1 MLLDNL
7 TTAVLLL
14 DETLSILYINPAAE
28 HLFATSSSHL
38 LKSPV
43 GNLFYEES
51 GDEDE
56 LIQSLENQHPFT
68 RRETTL
74 ILANSAQPAIVDY
87 TITPL
92 LTPGEKNLLME
103 IRPLDRLLK
112 ISREDNITSAN
123 KATRALIRGVAHE
136 VKNPLGGI
144 RGAAQL
150 LARELDDKNL
160 HEYTDVIIGE
170 SDRLRNLVDKM
181 LGPRKL
187 PDIKEINVHQLLER
201 VRSIVTAES
210 GDAVTLIRDYDP
222 SLPELWADGDQ
233 LIQAFLNI
241 VRNARQSLSE
251 NIEQQNPKI
260 TLRTRALRQ
269 FTIGNKRH
277 RLTCVVEIEDN
288 GPGINE
294 ELQETLF
301 FPMVS
306 GRAHGTGLGLSIAQ
320 SILHQHHGLIECKS
334 EPGKTVFRLLVPLEK
349 PTGTESNNVVS
360 NNTALTTAS
369 TTTAPPQ
376 EH

>member
-14 DETLSILYINPAAE
+14 DETLRILYINPAAE

-43 GNLFYEES
+43 GSLFYEEN

-112 ISREDNITSAN
+112 ISREDSIISAN

-187 PDIKEINVHQLLER
+187 PDIKETNVHQLLER

-210 GDAVTLIRDYDP
+210 GDSVALIRDYDP

-251 NIEQQNPKI
+251 NPEQQNPKI

-288 GPGINE
+288 GPGISE

-306 GRAHGTGLGLSIAQ
+306 GRANGTGLGLSIAQ
-320 SILHQHHGLIECKS
+320 SILHQHRGLIECKS
-334 EPGKTVFRLLVPLEK
+334 EPGKTIFRLLVPLEK
-349 PTGTESNNVVS
+349 SSGTESNNIALS
-360 NNTALTTAS
+360 NTAS

>member
-1 MLLDNL
+1 MTNELSKMLLDNL

-14 DETLSILYINPAAE
+14 DEGLRILYINPAAE

-38 LKSPV
+38 LHSPIK
-43 GNLFYEES
+43 NLFYEEK
-51 GDEDE
+51 GDKDE
-56 LIQSLENQHPFT
+56 LERSLKNQHPFT

-74 ILANSAQPAIVDY
+74 ILANCAQSAIVDY
-87 TITPL
+87 TVTPL
-92 LTPGEKNLLME
+92 STPGEKHLLME

-112 ISREDNITSAN
+112 ISREDNIVSAHQ
-123 KATRALIRGVAHE
+123 ATRALIRGVAHE

-150 LARELDDKNL
+150 LERELENKDL
-160 HEYTDVIIGE
+160 HDYTDVIIGE
-170 SDRLRNLVDKM
+170 ADRLRNLVDKM

-187 PDIKEINVHQLLER
+187 PSIEEANVHQLLER
-201 VRSIVTAES
+201 VRSIILAES
-210 GDAVTLIRDYDP
+210 GDSVDIIRDYDP

-241 VRNARQSLSE
+241 VRNARQSLTE
-251 NIEQQNPKI
+251 NPSQQNAQI

-288 GPGINE
+288 GPGISPK
-294 ELQETLF
+294 LQETLF

-306 GRAHGTGLGLSIAQ
+306 GRANGTGLGLSIAQ
-320 SILHQHHGLIECKS
+320 SILHQHHGLIECES
-334 EPGKTVFRLLVPLEK
+334 HPGKTIFRLLLPLEK
-349 PTGTESNNVVS
+349 PSNV
-360 NNTALTTAS
+360 ALT
-369 TTTAPPQ
+369 Q

>member
-1 MLLDNL
+1 MTNELSKMLLDNL

-14 DETLSILYINPAAE
+14 DESLRILYINPAAE

-43 GNLFYEES
+43 GSLFYEEN

-56 LIQSLENQHPFT
+56 LIRSLENQHPFT

-74 ILANSAQPAIVDY
+74 ILASSAQPAIVDY

-92 LTPGEKNLLME
+92 LTPGKKKLLME

-112 ISREDNITSAN
+112 ISREDNIMSAN

-150 LARELDDKNL
+150 LARELNDKNL

-187 PDIKEINVHQLLER
+187 PDIKEVNVHQLLER
-201 VRSIVTAES
+201 VRSIITAES
-210 GDAVTLIRDYDP
+210 GTTVTLTRDYDP

-251 NIEQQNPKI
+251 NTDQQNPQI

-288 GPGINE
+288 GPGISE

-306 GRAHGTGLGLSIAQ
+306 GRANGTGLGLSIAQ
-320 SILHQHHGLIECKS
+320 SILHQHRGLIECDS
-334 EPGKTVFRLLVPLEK
+334 EPGKTTFRLLIPLEK
-349 PTGTESNNVVS
+349 HKGIE
-360 NNTALTTAS
+360 S
-369 TTTAPPQ
+369 TTSHQAIQ
-376 EH
+376 H